1 MKYWL
6 VRTPHETDKIN
17 YITHNLWLN
26 IENNKHYYNIK
37 KGDIL
42 LLVDNLSIIAFGIY
56 ENKIANIIF
65 RVKAWN
71 HLDNIPYKDDKTTT
85 IIEDKE
91 LLKTIKQF
99 INIKEKSKKNLYISN
114 IDINNFMSFN
124 NKTIKFKKGINIF
137 IGENGS
143 GKSQILKLIYSII
156 ESNNEI
162 VLEQIK
168 SKAQK
173 NIIIAKSLIDIFRT
187 KQLGNLVNK
196 DNQESIVSL
205 DLESYKIAFRFSNQ
219 SKKEVKEDLNSF
231 TNNFISKKAIFIPAK
246 EVLTFFKGF
255 RRLYEKSYLE
265 FDKTYYN
272 LCKALEEPLS
282 KESKLD
288 DILLKI
294 ENILDGTIKI
304 IDGNFYLIRDNRE
317 YEITLIAEGLRK
329 IAMLAYLL
337 SNSALDEQ
345 SILFWDEPEA
355 NMHPKLIDDIVS
367 LLVILANKGIQIFI
381 STHSPYILESFNNHL
396 QRDKI
401 KDINIDDKEIKNIEP
416 LSYRKTTAYLLEE
429 NNIVNILDDEL
440 GLIDDKLLHNFNDIN
455 KIYDKMRDIEWDN
468 EFDTDE
474 WGNEFD

>member
-337 SNSALDEQ
+337 SNNALDEQ

-416 LSYRKTTAYLLEE
+416 LSYKETTAYLLEE

-468 EFDTDE
+468 D
-474 WGNEFD
+474 